1 MLWSG
6 TRGKDAPFLGKK
18 CLSVNV
24 TPIKGRTRAR
34 AAARGGGGGGGAART
49 ARPGHRPS
57 PQRRL
62 RCSERA
68 LESWG
73 AGQSRRLAARSR
85 GALGAPAGAGPEL
98 GLAALLASSGQ
109 PGPDPAPTPASWG
122 AAEPPPPRAPRE
134 IKVRVDGRTAGRTD
148 GREAGSEAHAPWLF
162 CPRVHTFTCAPF
174 GVGGA
179 PGVPPQP
186 PPPRE
191 EGEHHRVCSATSR
204 SASSPS
210 PYPYRGLSRP
220 LKRKKNSVTTKSSRK
235 GVMTI

>member
-34 AAARGGGGGGGAART
+34 AAARGGGGGAART

-73 AGQSRRLAARSR
+73 AGQSRRLAARPR

-122 AAEPPPPRAPRE
+122 SGAATTKGSSGNKSPRGRTDSWTDGRTGGRFRGARALAVLPPRAHLHLRAL
-134 IKVRVDGRTAGRTD
+134 RGGGRP
-148 GREAGSEAHAPWLF
+148 GSPASA
-162 CPRVHTFTCAPF
+162 
-174 GVGGA
+174 
-179 PGVPPQP
+179 

>member
-179 PGVPPQP
+179 RGVPPQP
-186 PPPRE
+186 PPPGRK
-191 EGEHHRVCSATSR
+191 
-204 SASSPS
+204 ASTTGCALRPAGQRPRPRPTPTGGFHVLLSGKKILLQPNH
-210 PYPYRGLSRP
+210 PERG
-220 LKRKKNSVTTKSSRK
+220 
-235 GVMTI
+235 